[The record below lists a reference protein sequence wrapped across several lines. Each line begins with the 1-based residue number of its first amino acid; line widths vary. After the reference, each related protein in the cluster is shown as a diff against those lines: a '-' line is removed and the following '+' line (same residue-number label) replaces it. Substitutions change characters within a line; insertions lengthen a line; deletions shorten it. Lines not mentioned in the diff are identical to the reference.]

1 MVGGPAAR
9 SGLKRGQLWA
19 LCGGVGNA
27 CMIGGC
33 NNVVVFR
40 AVSAGTERGMPET
53 RAINKGDSG
62 SSRSSGF

>member
-40 AVSAGTERGMPET
+40 AVSAGTERGNA
-53 RAINKGDSG
+53 RDASDK
-62 SSRSSGF
+62 